1 MKKCFEKNESFLKK
15 TTSLFWTKR
24 ALKKIK
30 RFILKQSFLKTTKSF
45 LLNSKF
51 NVLNHFFSKKL
62 NQRIHSNANNIMDT
76 TNHKKTKL
84 QEKIFIN
91 TLKSRMNSIGPGSP
105 LNIGQYNQDV
115 MQNVI
120 DRMQFKKDNFQL
132 NKESVNF
139 SRKWSTKELAKYYT
153 SGFVPEF

>member
-1 MKKCFEKNESFLKK
+1 
-15 TTSLFWTKR
+15 
-24 ALKKIK
+24 
-30 RFILKQSFLKTTKSF
+30 
-45 LLNSKF
+45 
-51 NVLNHFFSKKL
+51 
-62 NQRIHSNANNIMDT
+62 MDT

-153 SGFVPEF
+153 SGFVPEFWSAHDIWQSKNVFQQNRILEYTVRNHGVNKNCCLSNYFIQHIHYYLQEKHFHHFQ